1 MKANIKN
8 KKTKFTT
15 NTYMKEAIEY
25 KTLVVKGE
33 ENYFITIKKYEK
45 VESNFKMK
53 SSTIP
58 HIENGSFMVEFTP
71 LDDYFNIRFYVTKD
85 YKLLDFYID
94 ISLENGV
101 KNKIPYYVDLY
112 LDIVHSLKDDS
123 VYFIDEDELLEAY
136 KNKFISKRDYDF
148 AYMVG
153 RRLLKE
159 IRENKNKFLNMDIVK
174 ILKAN
179 GF

>member
-1 MKANIKN
+1 M
-8 KKTKFTT
+8 
-15 NTYMKEAIEY
+15 
-25 KTLVVKGE
+25 
-33 ENYFITIKKYEK
+33 
-45 VESNFKMK
+45 
-53 SSTIP
+53 
-58 HIENGSFMVEFTP
+58 
-71 LDDYFNIRFYVTKD
+71 
-85 YKLLDFYID
+85 
-94 ISLENGV
+94 
-101 KNKIPYYVDLY
+101 
-112 LDIVHSLKDDS
+112 HSLKDDS